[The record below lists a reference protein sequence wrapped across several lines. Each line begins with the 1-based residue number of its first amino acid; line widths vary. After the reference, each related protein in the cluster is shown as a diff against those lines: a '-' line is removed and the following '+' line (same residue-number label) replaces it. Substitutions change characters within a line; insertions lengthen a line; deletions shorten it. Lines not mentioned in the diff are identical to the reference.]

1 MKDTVLSE
9 ASIHIWRNW
18 GPECMSIHVC
28 LFIVHLLISV
38 LVHVTHG
45 IEPPCVPDTVLATR
59 YKIMSKTEQKA
70 WSCPDG
76 AHSLVQ

>member
-1 MKDTVLSE
+1 
-9 ASIHIWRNW
+9 
-18 GPECMSIHVC
+18 MSIHVC

-38 LVHVTHG
+38 LIHVTHG

-76 AHSLVQ
+76 AYSLVQ